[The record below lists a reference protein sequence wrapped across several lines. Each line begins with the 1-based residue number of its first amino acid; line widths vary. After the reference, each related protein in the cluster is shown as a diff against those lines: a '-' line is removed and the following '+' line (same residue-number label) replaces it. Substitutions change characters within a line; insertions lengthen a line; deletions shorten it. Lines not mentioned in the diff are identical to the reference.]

1 MQKENKT
8 PFVSAIIVAAGSSTR
23 MGGISKQFL
32 ELCGCPVLIH
42 TLRAFQLSNSVQ
54 EIIVAAK
61 KQDIENIQSLINQ
74 YRIEKCRKIVA
85 GGATRQESVACGLK
99 NISEDAA
106 FVAIHDGARPLI
118 TPQDIDKMVHCAFNC
133 DACTIGMPVIDTI
146 KKTDTH
152 RYIIETPDRS
162 VLYAVQT
169 PQVFEVSLYRAAME
183 KACREGKDFTD
194 DCQLLEY
201 IGHPVAIISGRRDN
215 IKITTPED
223 IAVAKAL
230 LEFRERGMEQ

>member
-32 ELCGCPVLIH
+32 DLCGCPVLAH
-42 TLRAFQLSNSVQ
+42 TLRAFQASDCVR
-54 EIIVAAK
+54 EIIIVAKA
-61 KQDIENIQSLINQ
+61 QDSERIYEMVSQ
-74 YRIEKCRKIVA
+74 YRIEKCRKVVP
-85 GGATRQESVACGLK
+85 GGDTRQESVVCGLK

-118 TPQDIDKMVHCAFNC
+118 IPQDIDKIIHCAFNC
-133 DACTIGMPVIDTI
+133 DACTVGTPVIDTI
-146 KKTDTH
+146 KKTDIH
-152 RYIIETPDRS
+152 YHIIETPDRS
-162 VLYAVQT
+162 ALYAVQT
-169 PQVFEVSLYRAAME
+169 PQVFEVNLYRTALE
-183 KACREGKDFTD
+183 KSCREGKDFTD

-201 IGHPVAIISGRRDN
+201 IGHPVVVVSGRRDN

-230 LEFRERGMEQ
+230 LEFRERGTEQ